1 MATVVP
7 PRPVTIAAA
16 AFGLGVTA
24 GMRSQIPLALLAFRV
39 HRAAVNNS
47 LAPPLHLLRR
57 RGVVIGLG
65 LSAVGEVVG
74 DKLPVVPSRLRP
86 GPLAGRLG
94 FGGVAGGV
102 LARGAGDSAW
112 LGGALGALGALS
124 GSLAGYT
131 ARAQAHRV
139 TGLPD
144 SLFAVLEDGI
154 ALTVGLLALSRW
166 PTADESASSPD
177 AGRTIRP

>member
-7 PRPVTIAAA
+7 PGPVAIAAA

-24 GMRSQIPLALLAFRV
+24 GMRSQVPFALLAFKV
-39 HRAAVNNS
+39 ERAAVDKS
-47 LAPPLHLLRR
+47 LAPPLHLFRR

-65 LSAVGEVVG
+65 LSALGEMVG
-74 DKLPVVPSRLRP
+74 DKLPMVPSRIRSA
-86 GPLAGRLG
+86 PLLGRLG

-102 LARGAGDSAW
+102 LSRGAGKSAR
-112 LGGALGALGALS
+112 LGGVLGALGALS

-131 ARAQAHRV
+131 VRTQAPRV

-166 PTADESASSPD
+166 PTVDDGGSSSD
-177 AGRTIRP
+177 QGRTIRP